1 MKLSGYWWATVFS
14 GGKIKQQVEGHN
26 VITTDGLSF
35 VAGYLADNC
44 IASSTSF
51 TMQYIGV
58 GTDSTAESAANTAL
72 GTELAR
78 VTGVVS
84 SATGAIY
91 RVTATF
97 PSGTGTGAIVEYGLF
112 SSSSA
117 GTMLS
122 RDTEA
127 VVNKGANDELVV
139 VTEITLS

>member
-1 MKLSGYWWATVFS
+1 MKLSGYWWATVYS
-14 GGKIKQQVEGHN
+14 AGEVKQQVQGHN

-35 VAGYLADNC
+35 VAGYLAGAV
-44 IASSTSF
+44 ASAATF
-51 TMQYIGV
+51 TMAYIGL
-58 GTDSTAESAANTAL
+58 GTYATAEAAADTSL
-72 GTELAR
+72 GAEVAR

-97 PSGTGTGAIVEYGLF
+97 PSGTGTGAITEYGLF

-139 VTEITLS
+139 VTEVTLS

>member
-1 MKLSGYWWATVFS
+1 MKLSGYWWATVYS
-14 GGKIKQQVEGHN
+14 AGEVKQQVQGHN

-35 VAGYLADNC
+35 VAGYLAGAV
-44 IASSTSF
+44 ASAATF
-51 TMQYIGV
+51 TMAYIGI
-58 GTDSTAESAANTAL
+58 GTNATAEAATDTSL
-72 GTELAR
+72 GAEVAR

-97 PSGTGTGAIVEYGLF
+97 PSGTGTGAITEYGLF

-139 VTEITLS
+139 VTEVTLS

>member
-1 MKLSGYWWATVFS
+1 MKLSGYWFATVYS
-14 GGKIKQQVEGHN
+14 GGEIKQHVEGHN
-26 VITTDGLSF
+26 VITSDGLSF
-35 VAGYLADNC
+35 VAGHLAG
-44 IASSTSF
+44 AVAAAATF
-51 TMQYIGV
+51 TMAYIGL
-58 GTDSTAESAANTAL
+58 GTNATAESAANTAL
-72 GTELAR
+72 GAEVAR
-78 VTGVVS
+78 TTGVVS

-97 PSGTGTGAIVEYGLF
+97 PSGTGTGAITEYGLF

>member
-1 MKLSGYWWATVFS
+1 MKLSGYWWSTLYNA
-14 GGKIKQQVEGHN
+14 GEIKQKVEGHN

-35 VAGYLADNC
+35 VAGFLVGNVTT
-44 IASSTSF
+44 ASTF
-51 TMQYIGV
+51 TMRYIAV
-58 GTDSTAESAANTAL
+58 GSNNTAESAANTAL

-78 VTGVVS
+78 VSGVVS
-84 SATGAIY
+84 QVTGAIY

-97 PSGTGTGAIVEYGLF
+97 PSGIGTGAIVEYGLL

-139 VTEITLS
+139 VTEITLG